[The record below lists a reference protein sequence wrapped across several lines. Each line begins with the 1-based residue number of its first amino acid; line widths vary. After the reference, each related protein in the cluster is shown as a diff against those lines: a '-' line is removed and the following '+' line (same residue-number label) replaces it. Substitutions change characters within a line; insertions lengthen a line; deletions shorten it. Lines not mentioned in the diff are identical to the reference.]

1 MFLKE
6 WSRRESNPR
15 PRRFQM
21 VRYVDFLRM
30 PLQARS
36 PVSPGCLASMVFR
49 ALSKGPL
56 QSAARL
62 AYTCLGSTTPQSDA
76 GPVGPELHHAA
87 MRSLVMKP
95 LLLLAIELR
104 GAGKSAPTLQRV
116 LPFSRP
122 VETVSAPWLPRSS
135 NRW

>member
-1 MFLKE
+1 
-6 WSRRESNPR
+6 
-15 PRRFQM
+15 
-21 VRYVDFLRM
+21 
-30 PLQARS
+30 
-36 PVSPGCLASMVFR
+36 VSIR
-49 ALSKGPL
+49 
-56 QSAARL
+56 SAAEPIEAL
-62 AYTCLGSTTPQSDA
+62 ADAVRRYLRDPTDLSALADA

-87 MRSLVMKP
+87 MRSSVMKP